1 MTAQRLLGFPV
12 LMLVAACATTG
23 TSRRESLAPKDGPR
37 ARVHATYDGGLT
49 NRMLR
54 ASFSVD
60 QAAYVMVGHLSGKGQ
75 VEILYPENAMIQ
87 SRVRAKKTY
96 RVRSVPALYD
106 GVPQLFSFASRA
118 YRNHSARMD
127 SYDGRGNGFIFLIAS
142 QYPLDF
148 DGLSSDGF
156 WDTYEV
162 EDYASSWDPRYA
174 IRDLA
179 ERVTRGAPFTLD
191 YADSF
196 GTNAFTSYADMQ
208 MDCSILSG
216 MGFGGFRGAFMPS
229 IGWWGGGALMS
240 SWAYLFREP
249 MFVTNA
255 YSSLNA
261 GCGRGR
267 YALGYG
273 PRFWSW
279 NSGLY
284 RPTTPTLGVPSMPG
298 KPTSPFVP
306 PGFGRGTLG
315 IRTGSE
321 TGGAVSLTRPRFG
334 GGQTSTTTASWV
346 PPVTRR
352 PAAERYRP
360 SRPTTSSPRTT
371 YDAPSRPT
379 RFDSPSSG
387 SGRSDATR
395 AAPVHQA
402 PRFSPPPAVSAPAA
416 PSPAVEAP
424 HPGRPAKP

>member
-1 MTAQRLLGFPV
+1 MTAQQFLGFPA
-12 LMLVAACATTG
+12 LILVAACATTG
-23 TSRRESLAPKDGPR
+23 ISRSESLAPKDGPR

-60 QAAYVMVGHLSGKGQ
+60 QAAYVMVGHLSGRGQ
-75 VEILYPENAMIQ
+75 VEILYPENAMMQ

-118 YRNHSARMD
+118 YRNHGARMD

-179 ERVTRGAPFTLD
+179 DRVTRGAPFTLD

-216 MGFGGFRGAFMPS
+216 TMGLWGSRGAVMTGM
-229 IGWWGGGALMS
+229 GWWGGGALMS
-240 SWAYLFREP
+240 SWYYLRQP
-249 MFVTNA
+249 MFFTNG
-255 YSSLNA
+255 YSSLDF
-261 GCGRGR
+261 GCGRR

-273 PRFWSW
+273 VRPWWS
-279 NSGLY
+279 SGVYTRNPTAPTTWTPLVPG
-284 RPTTPTLGVPSMPG
+284 RPTAPI
-298 KPTSPFVP
+298 VP
-306 PGFGRGTLG
+306 PGFGRRVLG
-315 IRTGSE
+315 IRNGSE

-334 GGQTSTTTASWV
+334 GGPTSTNTASFT
-346 PPVTRR
+346 PPAPRR
-352 PAAERYRP
+352 REVEPYRP
-360 SRPTTSSPRTT
+360 SRPTFSSPRTT
-371 YDAPSRPT
+371 YDPPPRPT

-387 SGRSDATR
+387 SGRADAPR

-402 PRFSPPPAVSAPAA
+402 PRFSPPPVASAPAS
-416 PSPAVEAP
+416 PSPKVEAP
-424 HPGRPAKP
+424 HPGRPREP